1 MKNVLRKYTC
11 LFIFIFIN
19 IVLTTYSK
27 VIKRGNN
34 NITSNYL
41 FPNNYDNN
49 SSIYKKRN
57 SNQFYFLENEK
68 NKLKE
73 LWNKLTTRYSI
84 KFHTNNETE
93 NEETGKNN
101 KISFK
106 NVFNKISIQ
115 DNMEMINNVI
125 IKNSTVINAEILNE
139 LMKQNKL
146 LTIRYKDINTIINII
161 NNYYASNNYLFSKV
175 LTHEVVKKGK
185 DKTLVIYVKECI
197 VHKIMVKIHSCDKE
211 KKQGDSNW
219 NKIRKGFQENDNV
232 ETNLQMDHK
241 DVKLFQHNDKSS
253 QHNVKLF
260 QHNEKLFQ
268 HNDKSSQHNDISS
281 QHNEKLFQHNDKS
294 SQHNEKL
301 FQHNDKSSQHNEKL
315 FQHNDKSSEQ
325 KEVSPNPNIT
335 NFNKDIKINDKESEN
350 ISNEEPKE
358 NVLLNR
364 ESVLYKDVLNY
375 NLKEKS
381 VSNRKLRRF
390 FENKMNI
397 KENGIFVWNENIYNL
412 LVDSNL
418 FKYVQMKLY
427 NDKTCNKNILE
438 INIIENKRMILIPS
452 LSKGF
457 NDFLEFCLNLSF
469 SYLHSLTYSDKFRM
483 KYFQNL
489 NYKNNKHNYDF
500 IFINDLIELEKLKKN
515 YPSFQIMGM
524 NINKEYKKEVHT
536 SSLNNLMNIISIKND
551 HNDDNDD
558 ETLNVSSPNLNQS
571 NSLFPNTPKYFL
583 QVKDLYNYLYKK
595 TLFFFFIKRMNNVI
609 LEIKTKFKRKDF
621 QNFFYFLKEQRY
633 YSSDVGSTQV
643 CANKSDDHNNVNNN
657 NNNINNSNGNVS
669 NISKWKNRLLY
680 KCMNLFR
687 NDKKS
692 VLSNKLYNLYGSKIK
707 LSTSINL
714 CNPNLFQTSNFL
726 KKYFNVKNK
735 FDLIFYFNMQKNNFP
750 YEKENSSNTIENNDN
765 NEDNLNSK
773 NENKNNN
780 NNKNKNKNENLHK
793 DFLYFFKHV
802 NEKSSH
808 LKWNNINNIYLNYTL
823 HFNKNYEIN
832 MYDLFC
838 TFQNMIKKKILKI
851 KNYCKKGKDRNKG
864 NETKVIN
871 ELNLSNNDNANSVYI
886 PLYFFKLSINDMSLL
901 LNIMFSF
908 KKNLWTL
915 NNILFDVKDNENK
928 NGKNILS
935 HLKNILKCN
944 IKNEQDNS
952 KKFKEKIDNIKVT
965 ASNENF
971 TNNTCTTY
979 TLNNINM
986 NDAYKEYFNK
996 MNLSLNY
1003 KLIFP
1008 VIFNN
1013 YFLNLLHMKLY
1024 LFFNCNIF
1032 DKLQESHK
1040 YWNENNKTERNHKHI
1055 DTINILK
1062 GYYIKSKNKK
1072 KKKEH
1077 QDNSSYGLGI
1087 LLFNMNIYLN
1097 FKLHGNNF
1105 LPSLV
1110 LKSKEDNSKFNYLL

>member
-11 LFIFIFIN
+11 LFILIN

-27 VIKRGNN
+27 VIKRGNT

-49 SSIYKKRN
+49 SHTYKKRN

-84 KFHTNNETE
+84 KFHTNKETE
-93 NEETGKNN
+93 NEETGKDN

-197 VHKIMVKIHSCDKE
+197 VHKILVKIHSCDKE
-211 KKQGDSNW
+211 KKEGDSNW
-219 NKIRKGFQENDNV
+219 DKIRKGFQENDNV
-232 ETNLQMDHK
+232 ETNLQMDRK
-241 DVKLFQHNDKSS
+241 DVKLS
-253 QHNVKLF
+253 
-260 QHNEKLFQ
+260 Q
-268 HNDKSSQHNDISS
+268 HNDKSSQHNDKSS
-281 QHNEKLFQHNDKS
+281 QHNDKS
-294 SQHNEKL
+294 SQHNDKSS
-301 FQHNDKSSQHNEKL
+301 QHNDKSSDHNDKSSEHNDKSSD
-315 FQHNDKSSEQ
+315 HNDKSSEQ
-325 KEVSPNPNIT
+325 KEVSPNPHIK

-350 ISNEEPKE
+350 ISSEEPKE

-381 VSNRKLRRF
+381 VSNRKVRRF

-427 NDKTCNKNILE
+427 NDKSCNKNILE

-536 SSLNNLMNIISIKND
+536 SSLNNLMDIISIKND
-551 HNDDNDD
+551 DNDN
-558 ETLNVSSPNLNQS
+558 ETLNVSSPNINQS
-571 NSLFPNTPKYFL
+571 NSFSPNTPKYSL

-643 CANKSDDHNNVNNN
+643 CANKGDDHNNNNN

-726 KKYFNVKNK
+726 KKYFNIKNK
-735 FDLIFYFNMQKNNFP
+735 FDLIFYFNMEKNNFP

-773 NENKNNN
+773 N
-780 NNKNKNKNENLHK
+780 KNKNENLHK
-793 DFLYFFKHV
+793 DLLYFFKRV
-802 NEKSSH
+802 NEKSCH
-808 LKWNNINNIYLNYTL
+808 IKWNSINNIYLNYTL
-823 HFNKNYEIN
+823 YFNKNYEIN

-838 TFQNMIKKKILKI
+838 TFQNMIKNKIIKI
-851 KNYCKKGKDRNKG
+851 KNYCKKGKDGKKG
-864 NETKVIN
+864 KETKVIN
-871 ELNLSNNDNANSVYI
+871 ELNLSNNDHVNSVYI
-886 PLYFFKLSINDMSLL
+886 PLYFFKLSINNMSLL

-928 NGKNILS
+928 NKKNILS

-952 KKFKEKIDNIKVT
+952 KKFKEKIKNIKVT
-965 ASNENF
+965 ASNEHF
-971 TNNTCTTY
+971 TNNTCTIY
-979 TLNNINM
+979 TVNNINM

-996 MNLSLNY
+996 MNLSLTY

-1024 LFFNCNIF
+1024 LFFNYNIF
-1032 DKLQESHK
+1032 DKLQECHK
-1040 YWNENNKTERNHKHI
+1040 NKNENNKTERNHKHI
-1055 DTINILK
+1055 EDTINILK
-1062 GYYIKSKNKK
+1062 GYYIKGKNKK

>member
-11 LFIFIFIN
+11 LFILIN
-19 IVLTTYSK
+19 FVLTTYSK

-34 NITSNYL
+34 NIASNYL
-41 FPNNYDNN
+41 FPNNYDNH
-49 SSIYKKRN
+49 SLIYKKRN
-57 SNQFYFLENEK
+57 SNKFYFLENEK

-84 KFHTNNETE
+84 KFHTNDESE
-93 NEETGKNN
+93 NEEKGKNN

-115 DNMEMINNVI
+115 DNMEIINNVI

-146 LTIRYKDINTIINII
+146 LTIRYKDINTIIKII
-161 NNYYASNNYLFSKV
+161 NNYYASKNFLFSKV
-175 LTHEVVKKGK
+175 LMHEVVNKGK

-197 VHKIMVKIHSCDKE
+197 VHKILVKVHSCDKE
-211 KKQGDSNW
+211 KKEGNSNW
-219 NKIRKGFQENDNV
+219 NKIRKGLQENDNV
-232 ETNLQMDHK
+232 ETNLQMAHK
-241 DVKLFQHNDKSS
+241 DVKLSEHNDKLS
-253 QHNVKLF
+253 
-260 QHNEKLFQ
+260 E
-268 HNDKSSQHNDISS
+268 HNDKLS
-281 QHNEKLFQHNDKS
+281 EHNDKLS
-294 SQHNEKL
+294 E
-301 FQHNDKSSQHNEKL
+301 HNDKLSE
-315 FQHNDKSSEQ
+315 HNDKFSEHNDKFSEHNDKLSEHNDKLSEQ
-325 KEVSPNPNIT
+325 KEASPNQNVK
-335 NFNKDIKINDKESEN
+335 NFNKDVKLNDNENEN
-350 ISNEEPKE
+350 ISSFEPKE
-358 NVLLNR
+358 DVLLNR

-375 NLKEKS
+375 NLKEKRGS
-381 VSNRKLRRF
+381 IRKLRRF

-397 KENGIFVWNENIYNL
+397 KENGIFIWNENIYNL

-427 NDKTCNKNILE
+427 NDKSCNKNILE
-438 INIIENKRMILIPS
+438 INVIENKRMILIPS
-452 LSKGF
+452 LTKGF
-457 NDFLEFCLNLSF
+457 NDFLEFCLNISF
-469 SYLHSLTYSDKFRM
+469 SYLHSLKYSDKFRM

-536 SSLNNLMNIISIKND
+536 SALNNLMNMISIKND
-551 HNDDNDD
+551 VNDD
-558 ETLNVSSPNLNQS
+558 ETLNVSNRNINEN
-571 NSLFPNTPKYFL
+571 NSLFPSPPKYSL
-583 QVKDLYNYLYKK
+583 QVKEIYNYLYKK
-595 TLFFFFIKRMNNVI
+595 TLFFFFIKRMNNAI
-609 LEIKTKFKRKDF
+609 LEIKMKFKRKDF

-633 YSSDVGSTQV
+633 YSSDVGSTHV
-643 CANKSDDHNNVNNN
+643 SSNKNDENNNDDDNNN
-657 NNNINNSNGNVS
+657 NNNINNRNGNLS

-714 CNPNLFQTSNFL
+714 CNPNLFETSNFL
-726 KKYFNVKNK
+726 KKYFNIKNK
-735 FDLIFYFNMQKNNFP
+735 FDLIFYFNMEKNNFP
-750 YEKENSSNTIENNDN
+750 YEKENSSSNTIEKNDN
-765 NEDNLNSK
+765 NEENLNSQ
-773 NENKNNN
+773 NKS
-780 NNKNKNKNENLHK
+780 KNKNKNDNLHK
-793 DFLYFFKHV
+793 DLLYFFKHV
-802 NEKSSH
+802 NKKNSD

-823 HFNKNYEIN
+823 YFNKNYELNI
-832 MYDLFC
+832 YDLFC
-838 TFQNMIKKKILKI
+838 TFQNIIKRKIIKI
-851 KNYCKKGKDRNKG
+851 KNYYKKGKDRKKEK
-864 NETKVIN
+864 ETKVIN
-871 ELNLSNNDNANSVYI
+871 ELNLSNNDNVNSVYI
-886 PLYFFKLSINDMSLL
+886 PFYFFKLSINDMSLL

-908 KKNLWTL
+908 KKNLWTF
-915 NNILFDVKDNENK
+915 NNMLFDFKDNDNK
-928 NGKNILS
+928 NGKSILS
-935 HLKNILKCN
+935 HLKNIFKCN

-952 KKFKEKIDNIKVT
+952 KKFKEKIEKINVT
-965 ASNENF
+965 VSNEKFSNS
-971 TNNTCTTY
+971 TCTY
-979 TLNNINM
+979 TMNNINV

-1024 LFFNCNIF
+1024 VFFNYNIF
-1032 DKLQESHK
+1032 DQLQKCHK
-1040 YWNENNKTERNHKHI
+1040 NRNENNNTEQNHKHM
-1055 DTINILK
+1055 DTMNILK
-1062 GYYIKSKNKK
+1062 GYYLKGKNNK

-1087 LLFNMNIYLN
+1087 LLINMNIYLN

>member
-11 LFIFIFIN
+11 LFILIN

-27 VIKRGNN
+27 VIKRGNT

-49 SSIYKKRN
+49 SHTYKKRS

-84 KFHTNNETE
+84 KFHTNKETE

-101 KISFK
+101 QISFK

-197 VHKIMVKIHSCDKE
+197 VHKILVKIHSCDKE
-211 KKQGDSNW
+211 KKEGDSNW
-219 NKIRKGFQENDNV
+219 DKIRKGFQENDNV

-241 DVKLFQHNDKSS
+241 D
-253 QHNVKLF
+253 
-260 QHNEKLFQ
+260 
-268 HNDKSSQHNDISS
+268 
-281 QHNEKLFQHNDKS
+281 
-294 SQHNEKL
+294 
-301 FQHNDKSSQHNEKL
+301 
-315 FQHNDKSSEQ
+315 Q
-325 KEVSPNPNIT
+325 KEVSPNPHIK

-350 ISNEEPKE
+350 ISSEEPKE

-381 VSNRKLRRF
+381 VSNRKVRRF

-427 NDKTCNKNILE
+427 NDKSCNKNILE

-536 SSLNNLMNIISIKND
+536 SSLNNLMDIISIKND
-551 HNDDNDD
+551 DNDDNDN
-558 ETLNVSSPNLNQS
+558 ETLNVSSSNINQS
-571 NSLFPNTPKYFL
+571 NSFFPNTPKYSL

-643 CANKSDDHNNVNNN
+643 CANKGDDHNNNN

-669 NISKWKNRLLY
+669 NISKWKNRFLY

-726 KKYFNVKNK
+726 KKYFNIKNK
-735 FDLIFYFNMQKNNFP
+735 FDLIFYFNMEKNNFP

-773 NENKNNN
+773 N
-780 NNKNKNKNENLHK
+780 KNKNENLHK
-793 DFLYFFKHV
+793 DLLYFFKRV
-802 NEKSSH
+802 NEKSCH
-808 LKWNNINNIYLNYTL
+808 IKWNSINNIYLNYTL
-823 HFNKNYEIN
+823 YFNKNYEIN

-838 TFQNMIKKKILKI
+838 TFQNMIKNKIIKI
-851 KNYCKKGKDRNKG
+851 KNYCKKGKHGKKG
-864 NETKVIN
+864 KETKVIN
-871 ELNLSNNDNANSVYI
+871 EFNLSNNDHVHSVYI
-886 PLYFFKLSINDMSLL
+886 PLYFFKLSINNMSLL

-928 NGKNILS
+928 NEKNILF

-952 KKFKEKIDNIKVT
+952 KKFKEKIKNIKVT
-965 ASNENF
+965 ASNEHF
-971 TNNTCTTY
+971 TNNTCTIY
-979 TLNNINM
+979 TVNNINM

-996 MNLSLNY
+996 MNLSLTY

-1024 LFFNCNIF
+1024 LFFNYNIF
-1032 DKLQESHK
+1032 DKLQECHK
-1040 YWNENNKTERNHKHI
+1040 NKNENNKTERNHKHI
-1055 DTINILK
+1055 EDTINLLK
-1062 GYYIKSKNKK
+1062 GYYIKGKNKK

-1077 QDNSSYGLGI
+1077 QHNSSYGLGI